1 MAQPF
6 YLVVAS
12 PKKLQQIVAH
22 ARSLTPSANG
32 DPVLPVG
39 SARVVLTPPAVT
51 QIVEH
56 AKATAGSTTAA
67 PTLEKVMAGMGAQM
81 ASPVSQERLSTL
93 MAAREP
99 EEISATPRAMP
110 ATPLVLGN
118 WDWHLKETRL
128 VEAWSLL
135 GDHQAIDWQTI
146 RVGQLDTGFRRVPAL
161 GFATPTS
168 SKSDF
173 VLTDLDRDFLPSD
186 FGYDPLQGKGNP
198 FASEFSAEDPLLGGP
213 NDGHGTRTG
222 SVLAGFD
229 PTAETPYFGAAPRVP
244 YIPVRISDTVI
255 INSAQLPLAQGIE
268 YLVQNGCSVLT
279 LSMGM
284 ALTVIQDRLRSA
296 INYAYEQGVIL
307 VCAAGNIWDPV
318 VAPARLNRT
327 LAVGGST
334 PEHTP
339 WSGSSFGPEVDLS
352 APAWPIRRA
361 TVDRKGRFSYGY
373 GDGTSFATPAVAGTA
388 ALWLLHRGADIAAAY
403 PEKWQRIEAF
413 KRIVTRTA
421 QPGVNWNPNLYGTGI
436 LDAYA
441 TLTADLPAA
450 SSLVKDQPA

>member
-6 YLVVAS
+6 YLIVAA
-12 PKKLQQIVAH
+12 PNKLQKIVAH

-32 DPVLPVG
+32 DPVIPVG
-39 SARVVLTPPAVT
+39 SARVVLSPPAVT
-51 QIVEH
+51 RIVEH
-56 AKATAGSTTAA
+56 AQATNTSTAAA
-67 PTLEKVMAGMGAQM
+67 PTFEKLMASMGAKN
-81 ASPVSQERLSTL
+81 ASPVNFKRLSTL
-93 MAAREP
+93 IAAREP
-99 EEISATPRAMP
+99 EEISSVARGMP
-110 ATPLVLGN
+110 SAPLTIQGY
-118 WDWHLKETRL
+118 DWHLKETRL

-135 GDHQAIDWQTI
+135 GDYQMIDWAGT

-161 GFATPTS
+161 GFATSTS
-168 SKSDF
+168 SRSDF

-186 FGYDPLQGKGNP
+186 FGYDPLQGKGAP

-222 SVLAGFD
+222 SVLAGYD
-229 PTAETPYFGAAPRVP
+229 PTPETPYFGVAPRVP

-255 INSAQLPLAQGIE
+255 INSAQAPLAQGIE
-268 YLVQNGCSVLT
+268 YLVQNGCNVLT

-284 ALTVIQDRLRSA
+284 ALTVIQDCLRSA

-327 LAVGGST
+327 IAIGGST
-334 PEHTP
+334 PDHTP
-339 WSGSSFGPEVDLS
+339 WNGSSHGPEVDVS

-361 TVDRKGRFSYGY
+361 TVDRKGAPSYGY

-388 ALWLLHRGADIAAAY
+388 ALWLLYRGAEIAVAY
-403 PEKWQRIEAF
+403 PEKWQRVEAF
-413 KRIVTRTA
+413 KRLVTRTA
-421 QPGVNWNPNLYGTGI
+421 QPGVSWNTHLYGAGI

-441 TLTADLPAA
+441 TLTAELPAA